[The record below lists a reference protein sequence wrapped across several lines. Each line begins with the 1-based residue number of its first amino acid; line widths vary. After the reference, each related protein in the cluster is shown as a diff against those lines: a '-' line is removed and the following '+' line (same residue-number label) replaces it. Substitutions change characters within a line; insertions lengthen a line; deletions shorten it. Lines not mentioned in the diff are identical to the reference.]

1 MYFCTRHRK
10 FRHRKTRHRKLGLS
24 HGPASLFSVS
34 CPICFPVMPKNH
46 TIVLQGFQLFH
57 SGHCSAVRTDGFCAQ
72 HSFLRLQNKASE
84 RNTRCPVNPHRKYP
98 RNKEWMWVAPVGRLG
113 HLHPHVPVWIS
124 TEKWGTRILYTCSP
138 EMQEAYVCIID
149 AYRGEIWG
157 VNLV

>member
-72 HSFLRLQNKASE
+72 HSFLRLQNKSLRAQHQMPSE
-84 RNTRCPVNPHRKYP
+84 STHKVSQEQGVDVSSARGKTGSCTSTCP
-98 RNKEWMWVAPVGRLG
+98 RLDF
-113 HLHPHVPVWIS
+113 H
-124 TEKWGTRILYTCSP
+124 GTRILYTCSP

-149 AYRGEIWG
+149 AYRGEI
-157 VNLV
+157 